1 MRKRLYQSTKS
12 YILKFSLIYWKQEEE
27 EKKNYR
33 KVSQETE
40 KKNEKHKIQCKK
52 WDRKMVTITTHS
64 IMYPNGSNLFIDEV
78 IFFGV
83 LIGENKNGDIILFCL
98 VHYMFDKHLN

>member
-1 MRKRLYQSTKS
+1 
-12 YILKFSLIYWKQEEE
+12 
-27 EKKNYR
+27 
-33 KVSQETE
+33 
-40 KKNEKHKIQCKK
+40 
-52 WDRKMVTITTHS
+52 MVTITTHS

-98 VHYMFDKHLN
+98 VHCMFDKHLNQFYFVKLVHNFNRK